1 MIPETISVD
10 GLEKDMCAW
19 RRHLHACPETG
30 FEEHETASF
39 LGEKLNSFGLQVACG
54 VGGTGVVAT
63 LQAGGEGC
71 AIGLRADMDALQ
83 LQESNDVP
91 YASRNPGKM
100 HACGHDGHMAML
112 LGAARLLAAL
122 PDFHGTVHFVFQPA
136 EEHGRGAK
144 AMIADGFF
152 ERFPMDAIYGLH
164 NMPGLPAGCFA
175 TRPGGILASE
185 DNFVIRIQGRG
196 AHAARPHMGVDPIVA
211 GAEIVLA
218 LQTIVAR
225 KLDPT
230 DQAVVSITE
239 FITDGLR
246 NALPGNVTLKGD
258 TRSYL
263 PAVQALIEQRM
274 AAIAAGVCSAHGATH
289 EFEYTHEFEPT
300 INSPDHVEIAV
311 AAARQVAGADHV
323 DGNCAPVLA
332 SEDFGA
338 FLAKVPGNFM
348 FIGAGLAGEKY
359 GTPLHNPRYDFN
371 DGILRLGARYLAAIA
386 YAASGLTGSQ
396 RWRSQ

>member
-1 MIPETISVD
+1 
-10 GLEKDMCAW
+10 
-19 RRHLHACPETG
+19 
-30 FEEHETASF
+30 
-39 LGEKLNSFGLQVACG
+39 
-54 VGGTGVVAT
+54 
-63 LQAGGEGC
+63 
-71 AIGLRADMDALQ
+71 MDALQ
-83 LQESNDVP
+83 LQECNDVP

-112 LGAARLLAAL
+112 LGAARLLAGL
-122 PDFHGTVHFVFQPA
+122 SDFHGTVHFVFQPA

-144 AMIADGFF
+144 AMIADGLF

-185 DNFVIRIQGRG
+185 DNFVIRIHGRG

-225 KLDPT
+225 KIDPT
-230 DQAVVSITE
+230 DQAVVSVTE

-274 AAIAAGVCSAHGATH
+274 AAIAAGVCGAHGATH

-300 INSPDHVEIAV
+300 VNSPDHVAMAV
-311 AAARQVAGADHV
+311 AAAREVAGTHHV

-338 FLAKVPGNFM
+338 FLTKVPGNFM
-348 FIGAGLAGEKY
+348 FIGAGAAGEKY

-371 DGILRLGARYLAAIA
+371 DGILLLGARYLAEIA
-386 YAASGLTGSQ
+386 YAAAGLSGSQ